1 MARQGIKARTQGKAS
16 RQGIKASARQGR
28 KASAIAIGMPSACHH
43 RHRQLPSAR
52 HRSARHRSARH
63 RSARHRSAR
72 HHRHRSSASRQGII
86 GKASAS
92 SASACRQGIGM
103 PSRHRHAIIGM
114 PSASAGRSNRTQ
126 DGRTKQQQRCSKV
139 AQDFK
144 EC

>member
-63 RSARHRSAR
+63 
-72 HHRHRSSASRQGII
+72 HRHRSSASRQGII

-103 PSRHRHAIIGM
+103 PSSACHRHRQDAATGRRT
-114 PSASAGRSNRTQ
+114 AGRNSSRDAAKWHKILKSVKIRSCEN
-126 DGRTKQQQRCSKV
+126 
-139 AQDFK
+139 FL
-144 EC
+144 E